1 MGKQKQRSDGVTE
14 GTVVGRDAEAG
25 VLVGV
30 EGGSGGGCV
39 SSGVDE
45 ALPSPSSST
54 IAFRE
59 RKTRKVL
66 NSGEKRENRK
76 AKADAIIVPP
86 LRTLSEEGAIALAI
100 QHLKACDPLLGRLI
114 DIHHPPI
121 FHKQHTP
128 FHSLAR
134 SILYQQLA
142 IKAAASIYSRFIAL
156 CGGESGV
163 VPETVLRLSPLQ
175 LRQIGVSARKAGYLH
190 DLAAKFSDGLLS
202 DAAILEMDD
211 QSLVSMLTM
220 VKGIGVWSVHMFMI
234 FALHR
239 PDVLPVGDVGVR
251 KGVQLLYGLN
261 QLPQPS
267 QMDKFCDRWRPY
279 RSVGSWYMW
288 RLVEAKGPTVPADQ
302 LPRLV

>member
-14 GTVVGRDAEAG
+14 GTVVGGDAEAG

-30 EGGSGGGCV
+30 EGGTGGGCV

-156 CGGESGV
+156 CG
-163 VPETVLRLSPLQ
+163 
-175 LRQIGVSARKAGYLH
+175 VSI
-190 DLAAKFSDGLLS
+190 S
-202 DAAILEMDD
+202 
-211 QSLVSMLTM
+211 
-220 VKGIGVWSVHMFMI
+220 
-234 FALHR
+234 
-239 PDVLPVGDVGVR
+239 LPVFFPTSCY
-251 KGVQLLYGLN
+251 LLFVKNIYTSATA
-261 QLPQPS
+261 QMRPS
-267 QMDKFCDRWRPY
+267 
-279 RSVGSWYMW
+279 G
-288 RLVEAKGPTVPADQ
+288 GT
-302 LPRLV
+302 